1 MERMKKSL
9 YLIILIAGLMAA
21 SCSQPA
27 PVPKP
32 VGYPRINFPQHTY
45 QTYTGNCP
53 YTFRY
58 PQYAQIVPDTAKG
71 SEPCWFNVY
80 FPQFN
85 ARFHM
90 SYKKVVSPANFHDL
104 TEDART
110 FAYKHTVK
118 AEDIYDSLFHISD
131 NHVSGITYEI
141 AGNTASS
148 LQFFATDSSSH
159 FLRGA
164 LYFYSHPNKDSI
176 APMVNFIRTDMDT
189 MLRSLQWK

>member
-1 MERMKKSL
+1 MKH
-9 YLIILIAGLMAA
+9 IHILFIAVIFILAA
-21 SCSQPA
+21 CSQPA
-27 PVPKP
+27 TVPKP
-32 VGYPRINFPQHTY
+32 VGYPRIEFPQHSY
-45 QTYTGNCP
+45 QPYTGNCP
-53 YTFRY
+53 FTFRY
-58 PQYAQIVPDTAKG
+58 PQYAEVVPDTAKG
-71 SEPCWFNVY
+71 AEPCWFNIY
-80 FPQFN
+80 YPQFN

-118 AEDIYDSLFHISD
+118 AEDIYDSVFHFKD
-131 NHVSGITYEI
+131 RPVSGIVYEI

-148 LQFFATDSSSH
+148 LQFYATDSSAH

-176 APMVNFIRTDMDT
+176 APMVDFIKVDMDT
-189 MLRSLQWK
+189 LLHSLQWK